1 MNAKAYSILLLS
13 VLVATVAYS
22 QTVSSILVRGNHKV
36 AAETIIGMLS
46 SKRGE
51 KFNQSLIQTDIRK
64 LHSLKY
70 FSHISIYQRKIN
82 AKNVQIIVE
91 VREKPAIVAIEF
103 VGMKKIPENKLR
115 EGLQTKLYRII
126 DTTSI
131 ANDVRMLEQKYA
143 QKGFYLAQVGYGVEE
158 VSRHEVVLRFNI
170 VEHHK
175 VAIGSV
181 TIIGNN
187 YFSDN
192 ELISK
197 LIMQPL
203 TRSPKFKAMTN
214 FQSVLW
220 ERDLHVLALHY
231 KNAGFININ
240 VAEPDLLLTQD
251 RRTVHITY
259 RIEEGEQFNVGSL
272 VLSGDVDSST
282 RLFTADELTAN
293 LRLTAGELFRFD
305 RFRNDIDRLMRK
317 YHDYGYA
324 YASVDPRTKVDTKK
338 RLVHVDYHIDKGA
351 KVYFGRIDIT
361 GNNKTRDNV
370 IRRELAIH
378 EGELFNGTNLQR
390 SKNSVQRLGFFDA
403 VRIVRER
410 DTKDKNIMHLRVEV
424 EERSTGQIQAAA
436 IFTPVGGSL
445 RSGWA
450 GQGRY
455 DEKNQLGK
463 GWSTNIT
470 GRWSGSKNFSL
481 DLGFSNPRVYNSHWI
496 FGTSFFHTRENKRY
510 VEDEFLDET
519 RQGSTLSIGRK
530 IYEHVVGTLTYRLQN
545 VAVDTDTYVL
555 SKFRDWGLSSSLMLS
570 LSRNATN
577 DYLEPTAG
585 SSISLFQVIAGGA
598 VLRGDHR
605 YLESGFDFAYYF
617 PIDFSSSYRT
627 HIRVHGLASV
637 IYPFGKTP
645 VPFTQRYRLGG
656 FQDLRGFPYWSIGPK
671 FYVMRSPADSP
682 SELNYGGNR
691 KVLLQFEYFMPLIQ
705 EARAKALLFADV
717 GRVYQEQDKLGFEG
731 FRADVGFGLRLI
743 TPIAPLRFEWAY
755 PIENGKLGNVEFI
768 FYLGF

>member
-1 MNAKAYSILLLS
+1 MLAATLA
-13 VLVATVAYS
+13 ATVAYS
-22 QTVSSILVRGNHKV
+22 QTISSILVRGNHKV

-46 SKRGE
+46 SKRGK
-51 KFNQSLIQTDIRK
+51 KFNQRLIQKDIRK

-70 FSHISIYQRKIN
+70 FSHISIYQRKVSHGR
-82 AKNVQIIVE
+82 VQLIVE

-103 VGMKKIPENKLR
+103 VGMKKIPEDKLR

-126 DTTSI
+126 DATSI
-131 ANDVRMLEQKYA
+131 ANDVRLLEQKYA
-143 QKGFYLAQVGYGVEE
+143 QKGFYLAQVGYSLEE
-158 VSRHEVVLRFNI
+158 ISQHEVVLRFNI

-187 YFSDN
+187 YFSDK

-203 TRSPKFKAMTN
+203 TRSPKLKAMTN

-231 KNAGFININ
+231 KNAGFINVN
-240 VAEPDLLLTQD
+240 VAEPDILLTQD
-251 RRTVHITY
+251 RRAVHITY
-259 RIEEGEQFNVGSL
+259 RIEEGEQFNVGSIA
-272 VLSGDVDSST
+272 VSGDVDSKT
-282 RLFTADELTAN
+282 RLFTADQLLADLT
-293 LRLTAGELFRFD
+293 LTEGELFRFD
-305 RFRNDIDRLMRK
+305 RFRNDVDNLMRK
-317 YHDYGYA
+317 YNDRGYA
-324 YASVDPRTKVDTKK
+324 YANVDPRTNVDAKK
-338 RLVHVDYHIDKGA
+338 RLVHVDYRIDKGA
-351 KVYFGRIDIT
+351 KVYFGKIAIV

-370 IRRELAIH
+370 IRRELAVH

-390 SKNSVQRLGFFDA
+390 SKSNVQRLGFFDS
-403 VRIVRER
+403 VRILREQ
-410 DTKDKNIMHLRVEV
+410 DAKHKDIIHLRVEV
-424 EERSTGQIQAAA
+424 DERSTGQIQAAA

-470 GRWSGSKNFSL
+470 GRWSGAKNFSL
-481 DLGFSNPRVYNSHWI
+481 DLGFSNPRVYDSHWT
-496 FGTSFFHTRENKRY
+496 FGTSFFHMRESKRY

-519 RQGSTLSIGRK
+519 RQGSTLSVGRK
-530 IYEHVVGTLTYRLQN
+530 IYEHVIGTLTYRLQS
-545 VAVDTDTYVL
+545 VTVDKNTYVL

-585 SSISLFQVIAGGA
+585 SSVSLFQVVAGGA
-598 VLRGDHR
+598 LLRGDHR

-617 PIDFSSSYRT
+617 PIDFSDSYRT
-627 HIRVHGLASV
+627 HIRVHGLASI
-637 IYPFGKTP
+637 IYPFGSAP

-671 FYVMRSPADSP
+671 FYAMRSPSDEP
-682 SELNYGGNR
+682 VELNYGGNR
-691 KVLLQFEYFMPLIQ
+691 KVMLQLEYFIPLIQ
-705 EARAKALLFADV
+705 EARAKALLFADI
-717 GRVYQEQDKLGFEG
+717 GRVYQEQDQLGFEG

-755 PIENGKLGNVEFI
+755 PIENGKLGDVEFI